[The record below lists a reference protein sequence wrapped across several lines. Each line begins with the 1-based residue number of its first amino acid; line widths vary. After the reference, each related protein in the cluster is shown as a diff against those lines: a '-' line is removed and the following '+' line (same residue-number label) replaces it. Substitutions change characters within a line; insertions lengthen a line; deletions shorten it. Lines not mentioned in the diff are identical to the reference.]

1 MVTLK
6 NHPVWQD
13 LSEIFTHLDA
23 HSLVLEH
30 LELSDYKIAGYWDE
44 SDQFYETITLPRP
57 LSPELVTRAIAFH
70 GDKRRIQLKFV
81 LNLAE
86 ISAETIS
93 PNPRI
98 GELMLIYDEN
108 LEFIDE
114 NWQIDIHS
122 PFININPSL

>member
-6 NHPVWQD
+6 NHQVWQD

-30 LELSDYKIAGYWDE
+30 LELSNYKIAGYWDE

-86 ISAETIS
+86 ISPETIS
-93 PNPRI
+93 RNPRI

-108 LEFIDE
+108 LELIDE

-122 PFININPSL
+122 PFINTNPSL

>member
-1 MVTLK
+1 MIPLK

-44 SDQFYETITLPRP
+44 SDQFYETITLPRR

-81 LNLAE
+81 LNVAE
-86 ISAETIS
+86 ISPETIS

-108 LEFIDE
+108 LEFVDE

-122 PFININPSL
+122 PFINTNPSV